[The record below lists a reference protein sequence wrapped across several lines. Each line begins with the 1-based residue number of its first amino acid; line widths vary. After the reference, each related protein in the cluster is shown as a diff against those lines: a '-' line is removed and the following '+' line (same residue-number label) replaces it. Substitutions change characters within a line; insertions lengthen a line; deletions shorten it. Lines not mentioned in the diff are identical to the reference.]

1 VDLDRVEKL
10 LRLFELSRAWEL
22 RVEAEGWRVAVRRG
36 TGHGV
41 GPASPLPGRALD
53 ASSSAPEP
61 ARSNRMISAPL
72 VGIFR
77 QGSVRLAPGDWVEAG
92 SAVGAIESMKILSP
106 VVAETEGRIV
116 EVLVEDGHP
125 VEYGQPLF
133 LVGRGDGLEQE
144 EEES

>member
-1 VDLDRVEKL
+1 MDLDRVEKL
-10 LRLFELSRAWEL
+10 LRLFERSRAWEL

-41 GPASPLPGRALD
+41 GPASPLPGSALE

-61 ARSNRMISAPL
+61 RRSNLMISAPL

-106 VVAETEGRIV
+106 VVAETDGRIE